1 MSSYDVPSFNLD
13 FFSPKKSGDLKT
25 TDAVIIDIPHNI
37 TPEVAAKQI
46 PSMIEQGFIQ
56 LTKIK
61 DELDEAQKEADI
73 AYDAARA
80 AYCKD
85 VGFWHRTVPA
95 LEALQSAVR
104 SQSNAQIQLSK
115 AQYIMFEQQQIL
127 ANCSKILFFL
137 CLNNL
142 ASARVAVKEIKI
154 RLEGASEEEI
164 SEVAR
169 QEMGKVLEQLKQQM
183 DMMEKQERLENKVLQ
198 LEERKRDMVEKQECL
213 ENKILQLEERI
224 ITSENAAEKACD
236 NTTKNKGGFWKFVA
250 RSSAFCLFVWALLD
264 LHDGRWVMMLI
275 LVVVAFFLWVCSD
288 DSPSTVEAKDK

>member
-13 FFSPKKSGDLKT
+13 FFSPKKSGDIKT

-37 TPEVAAKQI
+37 TPEFAAKQI

-73 AYDAARA
+73 AYNAARA

-198 LEERKRDMVEKQECL
+198 LEER
-213 ENKILQLEERI
+213 IS
-224 ITSENAAEKACD
+224 TSENAAEKACD
-236 NTTKNKGGFWKFVA
+236 NTTKNKGGFWKFIA

-288 DSPSTVEAKDK
+288 DSPSTEEAKDK